1 MMLGDDATNSDGTA
15 TNLGEMTLFHLTG
28 DKGKDAII
36 VSGQMLRGSN
46 GAFGGGIYLCDKPS
60 DCKNKAKASNP
71 IFLIRVRVWM
81 GTALE
86 VTNISDRSHRKL
98 KKAGFNSVYAPSVFS
113 TGPEY
118 VVYNH
123 DQVKMVDITNIKTG
137 VVVWTAPLCS
147 CHGCDSPQSAKQ
159 GGGFHS
165 HCGNSCRRGKCGH
178 GGSAGGAEGAGPAPC
193 RFFASTGRCKYG
205 SGCRYSHAGGG
216 AGGAAAPVGGQGGQG
231 APLCPCPGCGRPRC
245 ANPHGGYYSHC
256 GNYCRHARCGGI
268 ICIN

>member
-1 MMLGDDATNSDGTA
+1 
-15 TNLGEMTLFHLTG
+15 
-28 DKGKDAII
+28 
-36 VSGQMLRGSN
+36 
-46 GAFGGGIYLCDKPS
+46 
-60 DCKNKAKASNP
+60 
-71 IFLIRVRVWM
+71 M

-123 DQVKMVDITNIKTG
+123 DQVKMVDITNTKTG

-205 SGCRYSHAGGG
+205 SGCRDSHAAGGG

-231 APLCPCPGCGRPRC
+231 SPLCPCPGCGRPRC

-256 GNYCRHARCGGI
+256 GNYCRHARCGGSHGAAVGGGGGGAVPVPPPPPPMAPS
-268 ICIN
+268 CQCQGCHRTRVPDGGGGHFSHCGNYCRSGKCGH